1 MLKWPHC
8 LFKLCWESRAISW
21 RVTRQ
26 RYGIESPR
34 AGDPGLSH
42 VRLRAWGSELF
53 GLDLT
58 FHSAYSAAFGKL
70 GVWFCLLFFLFSS
83 KKGLR
88 N

>member
-1 MLKWPHC
+1 MA
-8 LFKLCWESRAISW
+8 ERAL
-21 RVTRQ
+21 
-26 RYGIESPR
+26 
-34 AGDPGLSH
+34 GLETQAQAI
-42 VRLRAWGSELF
+42 VRLRAWGSELL

-83 KKGLR
+83 KKGLG